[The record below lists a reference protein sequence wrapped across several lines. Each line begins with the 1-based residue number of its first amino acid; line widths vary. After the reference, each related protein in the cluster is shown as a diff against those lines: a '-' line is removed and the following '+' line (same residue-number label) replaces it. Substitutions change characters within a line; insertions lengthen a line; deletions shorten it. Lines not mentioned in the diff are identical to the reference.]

1 MFPNCESKEDGI
13 KFKTKQNFLNHVTAE
28 HGVMLP
34 ANGDF
39 LKSKKKNAA
48 KAKLTKAKITIA
60 RNITKKARSCQTKS
74 TIAACK
80 MNNSHLLIQ
89 QSTCINE
96 NEKIEKLSHSFSNSS
111 LVELNFDDEKEKE
124 TIEMSNQNENI
135 IEIENDIEF
144 IILD

>member
-1 MFPNCESKEDGI
+1 
-13 KFKTKQNFLNHVTAE
+13 
-28 HGVMLP
+28 
-34 ANGDF
+34 
-39 LKSKKKNAA
+39 
-48 KAKLTKAKITIA
+48 
-60 RNITKKARSCQTKS
+60 
-74 TIAACK
+74 

-89 QSTCINE
+89 QSTSINE